1 MNSALESKLKNL
13 PDNPGVYQFF
23 NDKGKHIYIG
33 KAKNLKNRV
42 RTYFLSGQA
51 SVRIGIMVKKIHDI
65 QLIVTDTEL
74 EALVL
79 ENNLIKQF
87 KPRYNVLL
95 KDDKSFPF
103 IKVTN
108 EDYPRIYATRN
119 LVKDGSRYF
128 GPYTDV
134 KSMRYALRL
143 INQLFK
149 IRSCKFLINRES
161 IDNKKIKVC
170 LDYHI
175 KKCDGPCE
183 GLISQPD
190 YNMMVD
196 NAVKLLGGKLT
207 DLLKELNERMHA
219 ASASLDFETAAS
231 LRDNI
236 QKLQVFSD
244 KQKVVSDD
252 FEDKD
257 VIAVATADKD
267 AACSILNI
275 RGGKLIGK
283 KQIGL
288 KVELNTSLEEIYA
301 SFIKLFYDG
310 EYVAIPTEIVTEV
323 LPADNELIQ
332 SWITSKAGAKVK
344 FVIPQRGKMKSLV
357 NMCKQNAILQLGEL
371 QLQKMK
377 REGNVP
383 HILTALK
390 RDIPLKKLPR
400 RIECFDISNL
410 QGSDIVASMVVFV
423 DGKPKKSEYRKY
435 IIEGIIGPDDFASM
449 QQVVSR
455 RYTRV
460 IKEGLPFPDLIMID
474 GGKGQLSS
482 AVEAIK
488 EITDVSFEIIGL
500 AKRLEEIFVPEDN
513 EPIIIPL
520 TSSALK
526 LLQQVRDEA
535 HRFAITFHR
544 ERRSKR
550 IITSELLQVKGIGE
564 TISNKLLNAFGSLE
578 GVKRATKEELVSVV
592 GSAKAEILISY
603 FNSVTDKS

>member
-1 MNSALESKLKNL
+1 MNDTLKSKLENL
-13 PDNPGVYQFF
+13 PDKPGVYQFF
-23 NDKGKHIYIG
+23 NDKGKHLYIG

-42 RTYFLSGQA
+42 RTYFLPDHA
-51 SVRIGIMVKKIHDI
+51 SVRIGLMVKKIHDL
-65 QLIVTDTEL
+65 QLIVTDSEL

-79 ENNLIKQF
+79 ENNLIKQY

-108 EDYPRIYATRN
+108 EDFPRIFATRN

-149 IRSCKFLINRES
+149 IRSCKFALTPETIANR
-161 IDNKKIKVC
+161 KVKIC

-183 GLISQPD
+183 GLISRAD
-190 YNMMVD
+190 YNVMVEG
-196 NAVKLLGGKLT
+196 AVKLLGGKLA
-207 DLLKELNERMHA
+207 DLLKELNEGMA
-219 ASASLDFETAAS
+219 KASADLDFETAAMY
-231 LRDNI
+231 RDNM
-236 QKLQVFSD
+236 QKLQVFAD
-244 KQKVVSDD
+244 KQKVISDD
-252 FEDKD
+252 MEDRD

-267 AACSILNI
+267 ATCSILNI

-288 KVELNTSLEEIYA
+288 RVELNTPLEEVYA
-301 SFIKLFYDG
+301 AFIKLFYNLD
-310 EYVAIPTEIVTEV
+310 YVVIPGEIVTEIM
-323 LPADNELIQ
+323 PADDELIQ
-332 SWITSKAGAKVK
+332 SWISEKANEKVK
-344 FVIPQRGKMKSLV
+344 FFVPQRGKLKSLV
-357 NMCKQNAILQLGEL
+357 NMCKQNAVLQLGEL
-371 QLQKMK
+371 QLQRMK

-383 HILTALK
+383 HVLTALK
-390 RDIPLKKLPR
+390 RDIRLNKLPR

-423 DGKPKKSEYRKY
+423 DGKPKKSEYRRY

-449 QQVVSR
+449 QQVVTR

-460 IKEGLPFPDLIMID
+460 MKEGLAFPDLIMID

-482 AVEAIK
+482 AVEVLQDIVK
-488 EITDVSFEIIGL
+488 GPYEIIGL
-500 AKRLEEIFVPEDN
+500 AKRLEEVFVPEDPD
-513 EPIIIPL
+513 PIIIPL
-520 TSSALK
+520 TSSSLK

-550 IITSELLQVKGIGE
+550 IITSELLSVKGIGPAI
-564 TISNKLLNAFGSLE
+564 TAKLLKEFGSVE
-578 GVKRATKEELVSVV
+578 GVKAATREKLAEVAGES
-592 GSAKAEILISY
+592 KADILFSY
-603 FNSVTDKS
+603 FQGKDQG

>member
-1 MNSALESKLKNL
+1 MTMNDVLKSKLENL

-23 NDKGKHIYIG
+23 NDKGKHLYIG

-42 RTYFLSGQA
+42 RTYFSPEHT

-65 QLIVTDTEL
+65 QLIVTDSEL

-79 ENNLIKQF
+79 ENNLIKQY

-103 IKVTN
+103 IKVTA
-108 EDYPRIYATRN
+108 EDFPRIYATRN

-128 GPYTDV
+128 GPYTDI

-149 IRSCKFLINRES
+149 IRSCKYPMTPES
-161 IDNKKIKVC
+161 IANKKVRVC

-183 GLISQPD
+183 GLISRDD
-190 YNMMVD
+190 YNIMVEG
-196 NAVKLLGGKLT
+196 AVKLLGGKLT
-207 DLLKELNERMHA
+207 DLLKELNEGMVK
-219 ASASLDFETAAS
+219 ASSDLDFELAA
-231 LRDNI
+231 LYRDNM
-236 QKLQVFSD
+236 QKLQVFAD

-252 FEDKD
+252 FEDRD
-257 VIAVATADKD
+257 IIAVATADKD
-267 AACSILNI
+267 ATCSILNI

-288 KVELNTSLEEIYA
+288 RVELDSPLEEVYA
-301 SFIKLFYDG
+301 SFIKLFYDS
-310 EYVAIPTEIVTEV
+310 EYVVVPAEIVTEV
-323 LPADNELIQ
+323 LPADDEIIQ
-332 SWITSKAGAKVK
+332 SWISEKAQQKVK
-344 FVIPQRGKMKSLV
+344 FFVPQRGKLKSLV

-371 QLQKMK
+371 QLQRMK
-377 REGNVP
+377 REGNIP

-423 DGKPKKSEYRKY
+423 DGKPKKSEYRRY

-449 QQVVSR
+449 HQVVSR

-460 IKEGLPFPDLIMID
+460 IKEGLQFPDLIMID

-482 AVEAIK
+482 AVDALK
-488 EITDVSFEIIGL
+488 EITSIQYEMIGL
-500 AKRLEEIFVPEDN
+500 AKRLEEIFIPEDS

-520 TSSALK
+520 TSSSLK

-550 IITSELLQVKGIGE
+550 IITSELLSVKGIGPAL
-564 TISNKLLNAFGSLE
+564 TAKLLKEFGSVDAIRTVE
-578 GVKRATKEELVSVV
+578 KERLAEII
-592 GSAKAEILISY
+592 GEKKAGILISY
-603 FNSVTDKS
+603 FSDNG

>member
-1 MNSALESKLKNL
+1 MNDTLKSKLENL
-13 PDNPGVYQFF
+13 PDKPGVYQFF
-23 NDKGKHIYIG
+23 NEKGKHLYIG

-42 RTYFLSGQA
+42 RTYFLPEHS
-51 SVRIGIMVKKIHDI
+51 SVRIGIMVKKIHDL
-65 QLIVTDTEL
+65 QLIVTDSEL

-79 ENNLIKQF
+79 ENNLIKQY

-108 EDYPRIYATRN
+108 EDFPRIFATRN
-119 LVKDGSRYF
+119 LVRDGSRYF

-149 IRSCKFLINRES
+149 IRSCKFALTPDTIT
-161 IDNKKIKVC
+161 NKRVKIC

-183 GLISQPD
+183 GLISRAD
-190 YNMMVD
+190 YNVMVEG
-196 NAVKLLGGKLT
+196 AVKLLGGKLS
-207 DLLKELNERMHA
+207 DLVKELNEGMA
-219 ASASLDFETAAS
+219 KASADLDFETAAMY
-231 LRDNI
+231 RDNM
-236 QKLQVFSD
+236 QKLQVFAD
-244 KQKVVSDD
+244 KQKVISDD
-252 FEDKD
+252 LEDRD

-267 AACSILNI
+267 ATCSILNI

-288 KVELNTSLEEIYA
+288 RVELNTPLEEVYA
-301 SFIKLFYDG
+301 AFIKLFYDL
-310 EYVAIPTEIVTEV
+310 EYVVIPGEIVTEIM
-323 LPADNELIQ
+323 PADDELIQ
-332 SWITSKAGAKVK
+332 SWISEKAKQKVK
-344 FVIPQRGKMKSLV
+344 FHVPQRGKLKSLV
-357 NMCKQNAILQLGEL
+357 NMCKQNAVLQLGEL
-371 QLQKMK
+371 QLQRMK

-383 HILTALK
+383 HVLTALK
-390 RDIPLKKLPR
+390 RDIRLKKLPR

-423 DGKPKKSEYRKY
+423 DGKPKKSEYRRY

-449 QQVVSR
+449 QQVVTR

-460 IKEGLPFPDLIMID
+460 MKEGLAFPDLIMID

-482 AVEAIK
+482 AVEVLQ
-488 EITDVSFEIIGL
+488 EIVKTPYEIIGL
-500 AKRLEEIFVPEDN
+500 AKRLEEIFIPEDSD
-513 EPIIIPL
+513 PIIIPIA
-520 TSSALK
+520 SSSLK

-550 IITSELLQVKGIGE
+550 IITSELLSVKGIGPA
-564 TISNKLLNAFGSLE
+564 IVARLLKEFGSLE
-578 GVKRATKEELVSVV
+578 GVKAATKEKLTEVAGAS
-592 GSAKAEILISY
+592 KAALLISY
-603 FNSVTDKS
+603 FQVKDQG

>member
-1 MNSALESKLKNL
+1 MNDILKSKLENL
-13 PDNPGVYQFF
+13 PDNPGVYQFY
-23 NDKGKHIYIG
+23 NDKGKHLYIG

-42 RTYFLSGQA
+42 RTYFLPDHP

-65 QLIVTDTEL
+65 QLIVTDSEL

-79 ENNLIKQF
+79 ENNLIKQY

-95 KDDKSFPF
+95 KDDKTFPF

-108 EDYPRIYATRN
+108 EYFPRIYATRN

-149 IRSCKFLINRES
+149 IRSCKYDITPET
-161 IDNKKIKVC
+161 IEKKKIKVC

-183 GLISQPD
+183 GLINRAD
-190 YNMMVD
+190 YNVMVEG
-196 NAVKLLGGKLT
+196 AVKLLGGKLS
-207 DLLKELNERMHA
+207 DLLKELQDGMVK
-219 ASASLDFETAAS
+219 ASSDMDFELAAVY
-231 LRDNI
+231 RDNM
-236 QKLQVFSD
+236 QKLQVFAD

-252 FEDKD
+252 LDD
-257 VIAVATADKD
+257 RDIIAVATADKD

-288 KVELNTSLEEIYA
+288 RVELNSPLEEIYA
-301 SFIKLFYDG
+301 SFIKLFYDN
-310 EYVAIPTEIVTEV
+310 EYVVVPGEIVTEV
-323 LPADNELIQ
+323 MPADNEIIQ
-332 SWITSKAGAKVK
+332 SWISEKAQQKVK
-344 FVIPQRGKMKSLV
+344 FFVPQRGKLKSLV
-357 NMCKQNAILQLGEL
+357 NMCKQNAVLQIGEL
-371 QLQKMK
+371 QLQRMK
-377 REGNVP
+377 REGNIP
-383 HILTALK
+383 HVLTALK
-390 RDIPLKKLPR
+390 RDIHLKKLPR

-449 QQVVSR
+449 NQVVSR

-460 IKEGLPFPDLIMID
+460 MKEGLQFPDLIMID

-482 AVEAIK
+482 AVDALR
-488 EITDVSFEIIGL
+488 EITQTPFEIIGL
-500 AKRLEEIFVPEDN
+500 AKRLEEIFIPEDSD
-513 EPIIIPL
+513 PIIIPL
-520 TSSALK
+520 TSSSLK

-550 IITSELLQVKGIGE
+550 IITSELLSVKGIGPSL
-564 TISNKLLNAFGSLE
+564 TAKLLKQFGSVE
-578 GVKRATKEELVSVV
+578 GIRAATQEKLSEVI
-592 GSAKAEILISY
+592 GKKKAEVLLAY
-603 FNSVTDKS
+603 FRQ

>member
-1 MNSALESKLKNL
+1 MNDTLKSKLENL
-13 PDNPGVYQFF
+13 PDKPGVYQFF
-23 NDKGKHIYIG
+23 NDKGKHLYIG

-42 RTYFLSGQA
+42 RTYFLPDHA
-51 SVRIGIMVKKIHDI
+51 SVRIGLMVKKIHDL
-65 QLIVTDTEL
+65 QLIVTDSEL

-79 ENNLIKQF
+79 ENNLIKQY

-108 EDYPRIYATRN
+108 EDFPRIFATRN

-149 IRSCKFLINRES
+149 IRSCKFALTPETIANR
-161 IDNKKIKVC
+161 KVKIC

-183 GLISQPD
+183 GLISRAD
-190 YNMMVD
+190 YNVMVEG
-196 NAVKLLGGKLT
+196 AVKLLGGKLT
-207 DLLKELNERMHA
+207 DLLKELNEGMA
-219 ASASLDFETAAS
+219 KASADLDFETAAMY
-231 LRDNI
+231 RDNM
-236 QKLQVFSD
+236 QKLQVFAD
-244 KQKVVSDD
+244 KQKVISDD
-252 FEDKD
+252 MEDRD

-267 AACSILNI
+267 ATCSILNI

-288 KVELNTSLEEIYA
+288 RVELNTPLEEVYA
-301 SFIKLFYDG
+301 AFIKLFYNLD
-310 EYVAIPTEIVTEV
+310 YVVIPGEIVTEIM
-323 LPADNELIQ
+323 PADDELIQ
-332 SWITSKAGAKVK
+332 SWISEKAKEKVK
-344 FVIPQRGKMKSLV
+344 FFVPQRGKLKSLV
-357 NMCKQNAILQLGEL
+357 NMCKQNAVLQLGEL
-371 QLQKMK
+371 QLQRMK

-383 HILTALK
+383 HVLTALK
-390 RDIPLKKLPR
+390 RDIRLHKLPR

-423 DGKPKKSEYRKY
+423 DGKPKKSEYRRY

-449 QQVVSR
+449 QQVVTR

-460 IKEGLPFPDLIMID
+460 MKEGLAFPDLIMID

-482 AVEAIK
+482 AVEVLQDIV
-488 EITDVSFEIIGL
+488 TGPYEIIGL
-500 AKRLEEIFVPEDN
+500 AKRLEEVFVPEDPD
-513 EPIIIPL
+513 PIIIPL
-520 TSSALK
+520 TSSSLK

-550 IITSELLQVKGIGE
+550 IITSELLSVKGIGPAI
-564 TISNKLLNAFGSLE
+564 TAKLLKEFGSVE
-578 GVKRATKEELVSVV
+578 GVRAATKEKLSEVAGES
-592 GSAKAEILISY
+592 KADLLISY
-603 FNSVTDKS
+603 FQGKDQG

>member
-1 MNSALESKLKNL
+1 MTMNDALKSKLENL

-23 NDKGKHIYIG
+23 NDKGKHLYIG

-42 RTYFLSGQA
+42 RTYFLPDHP

-65 QLIVTDTEL
+65 QLIVTDSEL

-79 ENNLIKQF
+79 ENNLIKQY

-108 EDYPRIYATRN
+108 EDFPRIYATRN
-119 LVKDGSRYF
+119 LIKDGSRYF

-149 IRSCKFLINRES
+149 IRSCKFPMTAETIA
-161 IDNKKIKVC
+161 NKKVRVC

-183 GLISQPD
+183 GLISRED
-190 YNMMVD
+190 YNVMVEG
-196 NAVKLLGGKLT
+196 AVKLLGGKLT
-207 DLLKELNERMHA
+207 DLLKELNEGMVK
-219 ASASLDFETAAS
+219 ASANLDFEQAA
-231 LRDNI
+231 LYRDNM
-236 QKLQVFSD
+236 QKLQVFAD

-252 FEDKD
+252 FEDRD
-257 VIAVATADKD
+257 IIAVATADKD
-267 AACSILNI
+267 ATCSILNI

-288 KVELNTSLEEIYA
+288 RVELDSPLEEVYA
-301 SFIKLFYDG
+301 SFIKLFYDS
-310 EYVAIPTEIVTEV
+310 EYVVVPAEIVTEV
-323 LPADNELIQ
+323 LPADDEIIQ
-332 SWITSKAGAKVK
+332 SWISEKAQQKVK
-344 FVIPQRGKMKSLV
+344 FFVPQRGKLKSLV

-371 QLQKMK
+371 QLQRMK
-377 REGNVP
+377 REGNIP
-383 HILTALK
+383 HVLTALK

-423 DGKPKKSEYRKY
+423 DGKPKKSEYRRY

-460 IKEGLPFPDLIMID
+460 IKEGLQFPDLIMID

-482 AVEAIK
+482 AVDALK
-488 EITDVSFEIIGL
+488 EITDAPYEMIGL
-500 AKRLEEIFVPEDN
+500 AKRLEEIFIPEDSD
-513 EPIIIPL
+513 PIIIPL
-520 TSSALK
+520 TSSSLK

-550 IITSELLQVKGIGE
+550 IITSELLSVKGIGPAL
-564 TISNKLLNAFGSLE
+564 TTKLLKEFGS
-578 GVKRATKEELVSVV
+578 VDAIRALGKERLAEVV
-592 GSAKAEILISY
+592 GEKKADLLISH
-603 FNSVTDKS
+603 FAGNV